1 MGHLP
6 VQEAKS
12 HVGMRVCTMYVC
24 LCAHTGVH
32 ARFGGFPSQAQV
44 LLGLRPLHPPP
55 VPVHALAHPQPHCS
69 HQPQMSVVADVWLCH
84 GNARTGCT
92 SGSQQGQAHTPR
104 LPSLFPSPKTC
115 WEEPLGSRSGTNGVC
130 MGERQSQCPP
140 RGQWQRRGRTHVH
153 IPAESLLV
161 QGAYVCSPLPFG
173 AMLRK

>member
-24 LCAHTGVH
+24 LCVHTGVH

-69 HQPQMSVVADVWLCH
+69 LPRVMHDLLGTLFFSTLGTLH
-84 GNARTGCT
+84 KKGF
-92 SGSQQGQAHTPR
+92 SQITVP
-104 LPSLFPSPKTC
+104 PSYS
-115 WEEPLGSRSGTNGVC
+115 WE
-130 MGERQSQCPP
+130 M
-140 RGQWQRRGRTHVH
+140 
-153 IPAESLLV
+153 
-161 QGAYVCSPLPFG
+161 
-173 AMLRK
+173 

>member
-24 LCAHTGVH
+24 LCVHTGVH

-104 LPSLFPSPKTC
+104 LP
-115 WEEPLGSRSGTNGVC
+115 
-130 MGERQSQCPP
+130 
-140 RGQWQRRGRTHVH
+140 
-153 IPAESLLV
+153 
-161 QGAYVCSPLPFG
+161 
-173 AMLRK
+173 